1 MGYTFWPSC
10 SIFLPDKQLWRT
22 VLQPLAVIEE
32 DSEEVLA
39 TEAVEVADVDAAEA
53 VAEVAEVVARRKR
66 TGSL

>member
-1 MGYTFWPSC
+1 M
-10 SIFLPDKQLWRT
+10 
-22 VLQPLAVIEE
+22 LQPLAVIEE

-53 VAEVAEVVARRKR
+53 VVGVAEVVARRKR

>member
-1 MGYTFWPSC
+1 
-10 SIFLPDKQLWRT
+10 